1 MVNYICDKCGKTF
14 SQKSHYDKHINK
26 KYSCI
31 QNKFEN
37 NNENNIFY
45 IERKIM
51 ECITSKDAI
60 KDEIHK
66 IHNFMRN
73 NGAGYG
79 MSALKVFNIIY
90 SLYRIEKIEYLEKL
104 EINVKFSEL
113 VEFAKQNKGSIIK
126 QKIDEVVDDLFNN
139 PKLRNFLFHEV
150 SKHIHENT
158 WVELINMMSN
168 ISSLETNGEQ
178 LCGKIYEYFIGRD
191 PSAISELG
199 AYFTNRY
206 ITTFIYD
213 DLLKDFIK
221 LDDNGMIP
229 SMIDMYGGSGGFT
242 VGYVDYIINVLKL
255 NVDWKKNINN
265 VNHYDMNEDVIKYAA
280 LELFCL
286 TKQLPDICENTT
298 ECKNIGYKNSFT
310 FDFDNKKYKLVIT
323 NPPYGG
329 DTIKTTELY
338 DKILKIINELNIRES
353 AETDEDQIEIYR
365 KQKINLNKKLK
376 EIKIRQDESKVTLE
390 SCGIDS
396 RINKYAKKYGLKG
409 NDKESCSLILLMD
422 MVEEGGTVCGVLK
435 EGVFF
440 DGKYKDLRKHL
451 VENFN
456 VTAIISVDNKQFENT
471 TTKTSIIVFHNT
483 GKTENVEFY
492 DLNMDVYEN
501 DKFNIDSE
509 NNLCLVENKGD
520 VKGVYKEFVASATID
535 EILENEKFSLS
546 GKEYDTIITTP
557 NDGYKIVKLGDIS
570 EFMPKSKRPASFG
583 KDNGKFNFYTSSEKI
598 QKCDVCD
605 YKDESIIIGG
615 GGNSSIHVD
624 SNYSCSSDSLILK
637 TKYNMYTYHSIKT
650 IWDILQYKMQ
660 GSTIKHVTKDLLK
673 NLEIPIPESD
683 EKIQEWTEKISKPY
697 NDYIDKIN
705 EYEQLENQI
714 QIDIQKMIDTNPCDK
729 VKLGDICEIKSGKRV
744 PKECNFS
751 NSITNH
757 PYIRITDIQKNGQI
771 DINNIK
777 YIDENV
783 YLKIKNY
790 IVNTN
795 DICMSTVGNVGV
807 IFKIPFKLNN
817 ANLTENCVKLL
828 FNKLEEYKT
837 YIFFY
842 LQLSKF
848 KTMLKSKIN
857 GTVQD
862 KISLID
868 LRNIEI
874 DIPKDKSLINNLQ
887 PSFDKI
893 ELLQKESTEAKELYE
908 NLLVELKKDAIK
920 EIRNTKGIIYPEQLQ
935 QIHISENTNTID
947 IVDSIVSDNETTT
960 QDTIQDTNDTSL
972 EEEKLTKLSVPDL
985 KKLCKDKGLKKYS
998 KLKKSELIELLQ
1010 K

>member
-26 KYSCI
+26 IYSCI

-37 NNENNIFY
+37 NIFLSEN
-45 IERKIM
+45 KDIM

-104 EINVKFSEL
+104 KINVKFSEL

-126 QKIDEVVDDLFNN
+126 QKIDDVVDDLFNN

-158 WVELINMMSN
+158 WVELINMMCN
-168 ISSLETNGEQ
+168 ISTLETNGEQ

-221 LDDNGMIP
+221 LDDEGIIP
-229 SMIDMYGGSGGFT
+229 SMIDMFGGSGGFT
-242 VGYVDYIINVLKL
+242 VGYVDYIINKLKL
-255 NVDWKKNINN
+255 KVDWKKNINN

-329 DTIKTTELY
+329 DTTKATELY

-353 AETDEDQIEIYR
+353 TETDEDQIEIYR

-440 DGKYKDLRKHL
+440 DKKYKDLRKHL

-456 VTAIISVDNKQFENT
+456 VSTIVSIDSSQFENT

-483 GKTENVEFY
+483 GKTKNIKFY
-492 DLNMDVYEN
+492 DLIMDIYEN

-520 VKGVYKEFVASATID
+520 VKGVHKEFVASATID
-535 EILENEKFSLS
+535 EILENEKVSFS
-546 GKEYDTIITTP
+546 GKEYDAIITTP

-570 EFMPKSKRPASFG
+570 ELDPKSEKTLEEYEYVEISDINNNMITNSTKMSISELPS
-583 KDNGKFNFYTSSEKI
+583 NGKQLVKCNDILICSVRPKSAKSVFINENFSNINEYIFTSAISVIRLNDKTNSRIIYSILLSYIDLFEKI
-598 QKCDVCD
+598 LCN
-605 YKDESIIIGG
+605 G
-615 GGNSSIHVD
+615 SS
-624 SNYSCSSDSLILK
+624 YPRFK
-637 TKYNMYTYHSIKT
+637 TS
-650 IWDILQYKMQ
+650 Q
-660 GSTIKHVTKDLLK
+660 LK
-673 NLEIPIPESD
+673 NLEIPIPESN

-697 NDYIDKIN
+697 NDYIDKTN
-705 EYEQLENQI
+705 EYEQLESQI
-714 QIDIQKMIDTNPCDK
+714 QIDIQKMIDTNPSDK
-729 VKLGDICEIKSGKRV
+729 VKLGDLCEYIKTGKHLPDNYR
-744 PKECNFS
+744 
-751 NSITNH
+751 
-757 PYIRITDIQKNGQI
+757 NGQKYPYYGTSKI
-771 DINNIK
+771 MCYTDFDKNLYNGKHILLARKGDFNIMYVDKTFCANDDVIVIKPSNN
-777 YIDENV
+777 Y
-783 YLKIKNY
+783 NY
-790 IVNTN
+790 IYFTLLNISN
-795 DICMSTVGNVGV
+795 IIKDKYNGSTVKG
-807 IFKIPFKLNN
+807 IR
-817 ANLTENCVKLL
+817 
-828 FNKLEEYKT
+828 KT
-837 YIFFY
+837 DVPNY
-842 LQLSKF
+842 
-848 KTMLKSKIN
+848 
-857 GTVQD
+857 
-862 KISLID
+862 
-868 LRNIEI
+868 EI
-874 DIPKDKSLINNLQ
+874 DIPKDTSLIDNLQ
-887 PSFDKI
+887 PTFDKI
-893 ELLQKESTEAKELYE
+893 ELLQKESTLAKELYE

-920 EIRNTKGIIYPEQLQ
+920 EIKNTKGVIYPEQLQ
-935 QIHISENTNTID
+935 PIHISENTNTTD
-947 IVDSIVSDNETTT
+947 IVENIVSDNENTT
-960 QDTIQDTNDTSL
+960 QDTNDTSL
-972 EEEKLTKLSVPDL
+972 EEEKLTKLSVKEL

-998 KLKKSELIELLQ
+998 KLKKLELIELLQ